1 MGIKESKY
9 LKIKQE
15 YQDLLGF
22 DQEKMDRMI
31 EMYVKGVLQK
41 KHFIRK
47 ENYHVAMEYFSKLA
61 EIGKD
66 FLKK

>member
-9 LKIKQE
+9 LEIKQE

-41 KHFIRK
+41 SILSAKKIIMLRW
-47 ENYHVAMEYFSKLA
+47 N
-61 EIGKD
+61 I
-66 FLKK
+66 FLN